1 MSRVVKVN
9 NGDYI
14 IQAQNGGN
22 IVLDIG
28 SGGTVTVTGNLTV
41 VGTSTTIS
49 TQNLNVTD
57 NIITINQN
65 ETGSGVT
72 LGTSG
77 IDVDRGLLNDA
88 LILWNESV
96 NHYDPVLSQNVAGTW
111 VFSLKNDGLTGIQTS
126 TIVNGISNLMFDM
139 QNSSYVLSIANS
151 PNYSQNVLNSN
162 DIPNRKFV
170 TDYVSATGGNAN
182 VTNIHYPLVLN
193 GGNPQ
198 TSVTTS
204 STAIDFIINQ
214 SLKAEI
220 TSAGLRVN
228 NILVSGDTVSNTG
241 SNNLMLSAYN
251 NTVEL
256 NAIASLDNIETL
268 TGSYSVSAVADKTK
282 LYSSATAGPGRTGI
296 YFSNTGNADEL
307 VSRRR
312 SVLLSILL

>member
-1 MSRVVKVN
+1 MSRVVRVN
-9 NGDYI
+9 QGDYI

-28 SGGTVTVTGNLTV
+28 ATGTVTVTGNMTV

-88 LILWNESV
+88 TILWNESV

-126 TIVNGISNLMFDM
+126 TIVNGVSNLVFDM
-139 QNSSYVLSIANS
+139 QNSSYVLSVANS

-170 TDYVSATGGNAN
+170 TDYISATGGTAN
-182 VTNIHYPLVLN
+182 VTNIHYPLILN

-198 TSVTTS
+198 ASVTTS
-204 STAIDFIINQ
+204 ATAIDFIINQ

-220 TSAGLRVN
+220 TSAGLKVN
-228 NILVSGDTVSNTG
+228 NVLLANDSVANAGP
-241 SNNLMLSAYN
+241 NNLVLSAYN
-251 NTVEL
+251 NGVEL
-256 NAIASLDNIETL
+256 NAVMSLDNIETL
-268 TGSYSVSAVADKTK
+268 TGVYSTSAVSGNTK

-307 VSRRR
+307 MSRRR
-312 SVLLSILL
+312 AVLLSVLL